1 MWLINIVSFLT
12 DFLIHFLALT
22 SLSELNTED
31 AIPSNGLTAKDFEK
45 MLKSK
50 IEFGLTLSRAVPKN
64 NDERDI
70 PVDIVEA
77 RKYVKHMDDHF

>member
-1 MWLINIVSFLT
+1 
-12 DFLIHFLALT
+12 
-22 SLSELNTED
+22 
-31 AIPSNGLTAKDFEK
+31 

-64 NDERDI
+64 NDELDL